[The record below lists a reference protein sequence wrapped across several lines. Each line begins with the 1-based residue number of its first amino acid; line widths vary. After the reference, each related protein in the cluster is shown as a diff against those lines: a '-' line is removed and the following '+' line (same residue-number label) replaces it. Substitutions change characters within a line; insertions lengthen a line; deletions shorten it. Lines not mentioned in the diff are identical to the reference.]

1 MIEKIEPPDGDG
13 NFVVRKFILHN
24 KIIEKIETPEGDG
37 NKIKCTTDC
46 AFCIIEKIET
56 PEGDGNWEAISK
68 YIIIIH

>member
-1 MIEKIEPPDGDG
+1 MIEKIEPPEGDG

-37 NKIKCTTDC
+37 N
-46 AFCIIEKIET
+46 
-56 PEGDGNWEAISK
+56 WEAISK